1 MQHFSQNIALFTAP
15 ALKNSRKLFQ
25 EYGLYI
31 FSDSSESGFKEEVV
45 SQATHIW
52 LGEKYL
58 CQWDEWSLGKY
69 VKISLIGEILER
81 WNFEID
87 FEWEKVTKIF
97 HNPSKNVSDKTLL
110 EFMQKF
116 LEESRF
122 YKENGELKFWTQKK
136 WKYMFVSPENI
147 ISLSENVLYPSN
159 SVVSFVLNV
168 DENNKYIKSDK
179 LIKTIRFNEKFHI
192 DVL

>member
-1 MQHFSQNIALFTAP
+1 
-15 ALKNSRKLFQ
+15 
-25 EYGLYI
+25 
-31 FSDSSESGFKEEVV
+31 
-45 SQATHIW
+45 
-52 LGEKYL
+52 
-58 CQWDEWSLGKY
+58 
-69 VKISLIGEILER
+69 
-81 WNFEID
+81 
-87 FEWEKVTKIF
+87 
-97 HNPSKNVSDKTLL
+97 
-110 EFMQKF
+110 MQKF

-147 ISLSENVLYPSN
+147 ISLSENVLYPSK

>member
-69 VKISLIGEILER
+69 VKISLIGEILE
-81 WNFEID
+81 
-87 FEWEKVTKIF
+87 
-97 HNPSKNVSDKTLL
+97 
-110 EFMQKF
+110 
-116 LEESRF
+116 ESRF
-122 YKENGELKFWTQKK
+122 YKENWELKFWTQKK

-147 ISLSENVLYPSN
+147 ISLSENVLYPSK